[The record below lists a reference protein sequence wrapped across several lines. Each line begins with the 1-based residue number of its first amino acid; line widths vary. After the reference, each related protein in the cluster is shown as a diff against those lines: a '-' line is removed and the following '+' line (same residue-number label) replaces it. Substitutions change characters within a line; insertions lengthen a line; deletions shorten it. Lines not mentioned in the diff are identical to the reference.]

1 MRSGLNPSV
10 EVGSGNEPG
19 RLLEQRNQKFLG
31 GAGVRR
37 GFEHDTGTRPQEQA
51 ERRSPPHS
59 TYDRSGAPSRSGVGT
74 VITATSNHAASATS
88 VVTVKRP
95 ELSAS
100 FTSPSEMS
108 ST

>member
-1 MRSGLNPSV
+1 MVPGYVVDSSTTQA
-10 EVGSGNEPG
+10 PG
-19 RLLEQRNQKFLG
+19 R
-31 GAGVRR
+31 
-37 GFEHDTGTRPQEQA
+37 
-51 ERRSPPHS
+51 RSIPSPFAAAL
-59 TYDRSGAPSRSGVGT
+59 TYDRSGDRSRSGVGT
-74 VITATSNHAASATS
+74 AMTATSNHAASATS